1 MKVGKVLSTIGDG
14 SPGFSP
20 DKNGTAEAVPFPKP
34 TLKTQVLDKHLVLRD
49 AHAVAARAP
58 LLA

>member
-20 DKNGTAEAVPFPKP
+20 DKKGTAEAVPFATP
-34 TLKTQVLDKHLVLRD
+34 LSKTEF
-49 AHAVAARAP
+49 
-58 LLA
+58 